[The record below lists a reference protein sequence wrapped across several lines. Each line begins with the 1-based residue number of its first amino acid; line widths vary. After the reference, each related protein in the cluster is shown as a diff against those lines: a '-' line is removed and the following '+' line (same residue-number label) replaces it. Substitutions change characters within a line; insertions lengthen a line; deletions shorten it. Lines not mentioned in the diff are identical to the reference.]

1 MSSNVISLLDIRRE
15 RAARADGSGESEL
28 PIQLEL
34 PFDDEVLASGVATS
48 TVAAR
53 SFIHDP
59 RDRHSP
65 SPGARPH
72 ASKYLFLAHADSFAF
87 QDDFLNF
94 CKAISPDL
102 IVDLRVA
109 PRLDFVRPMRKQ
121 AFELFEMC
129 GIEYRDMLGRLNAT
143 TYHLPQCRLEE
154 LIDAVTSLH
163 MGHDEGRPTLALFD
177 NQTFAQFCTAKL
189 AQSVSVVSLDIDA
202 IRRMVAEGARA
213 RM

>member
-1 MSSNVISLLDIRRE
+1 MSSNVISLFEVRRGRE
-15 RAARADGSGESEL
+15 AQSNRSDKSEL
-28 PIQLEL
+28 PVQLYL
-34 PFDDEVLASGVATS
+34 PFDVEGSASDLATS
-48 TVAAR
+48 TVATQSPVDDGGDKNSPTLCAT
-53 SFIHDP
+53 
-59 RDRHSP
+59 RHT
-65 SPGARPH
+65 R
-72 ASKYLFLAHADSFAF
+72 KYLFLVSADAFAF

-94 CKAISPDL
+94 CKAMSPDL
-102 IVDLRVA
+102 VVDLRVA

-143 TYHLPQCRLEE
+143 TYDLPQSRFED

-163 MGHDEGRPTLALFD
+163 TSHDERRPTVALFD

-189 AQSVSVVSLDIDA
+189 ARSLSVVSLDTDA